1 MTDHSSKGNAY
12 GASADIFVTFKVEGL
27 HHWPDAPPR
36 RNYLSNPHR
45 HQFGFRV
52 ETTVKHDDREIEFH
66 DLRDGAE
73 RMARELGLLSH
84 CLTLIDFGAMSCE
97 HIARELG
104 AVLARQYERSFV
116 VTVDEDGECGATVET
131 VFV

>member
-12 GASADIFVTFKVEGL
+12 GATADIFVTFKVEGL

-66 DLRDGAE
+66 DLRDRAEFLAGDLGAP
-73 RMARELGLLSH
+73 GP
-84 CLTLIDFGAMSCE
+84 LTKLVDFGAMSCE

-104 AVLARQYERSFV
+104 AQLAREYERSFV

>member
-1 MTDHSSKGNAY
+1 MIDHSSKQDAY
-12 GASADIFVTFKVEGL
+12 GATADIFVTFKVEGL
-27 HHWPDAPPR
+27 HHWPGAPAR
-36 RNYLSNPHR
+36 RFYLRTPHR

-52 ETTVKHDDREIEFH
+52 ETTVTHDDREIEFH
-66 DLRDGAE
+66 DLRDQAMQMVRDVGPRYE
-73 RMARELGLLSH
+73 FQM
-84 CLTLIDFGAMSCE
+84 IDFGARSCE

-104 AVLARQYERSFV
+104 AALEREYERSFV

>member
-1 MTDHSSKGNAY
+1 MTDHSSKHDAY

-27 HHWPDAPPR
+27 HHWPDAPPSR
-36 RNYLSNPHR
+36 HYLRTPHR

-52 ETTVKHDDREIEFH
+52 ETTVRHDDREIEFH
-66 DLRDGAE
+66 DLKDRAHFE
-73 RMARELGLLSH
+73 VMLLRSVS
-84 CLTLIDFGAMSCE
+84 TTPTDFGAMSCE

-104 AVLARQYERSFV
+104 AALARQYERSFI